1 MENCK
6 DIIDNRTDKVKIEIT
21 DHHEAHP
28 AKTKDQLKVLLK
40 NYILTLRVSS
50 CDSRR
55 VCRQITYMQCSY
67 LTH

>member
-21 DHHEAHP
+21 DHHEDHP

-50 CDSRR
+50 CRLVKDRKF
-55 VCRQITYMQCSY
+55 Q
-67 LTH
+67 

>member
-21 DHHEAHP
+21 DHHEDHP

-55 VCRQITYMQCSY
+55 VCR
-67 LTH
+67 